1 LIATCLAIY
10 IFVYIIDGMKFTWK
24 AVKRTANLKKHGF
37 DFSDAEKV
45 FNGPTFTVED
55 AREYD
60 GEQRF
65 NSTGFLG
72 TAIVTIC
79 HTETEDE
86 IHIISMRKADPHEIE
101 ILSRYL

>member
-1 LIATCLAIY
+1 
-10 IFVYIIDGMKFTWK
+10 MNFTWT
-24 AVKRTANLKKHGF
+24 AAKRTSNLKKHGF
-37 DFSDAEKV
+37 DFANAEQG
-45 FNGPTFTVED
+45 FNGPTVTVED
-55 AREYD
+55 IRDYS

-86 IHIISMRKADPHEIE
+86 IHIISMRKAELHEIE
-101 ILSRYL
+101 TLSRYL